1 MEGRAT
7 VCVSV
12 EAQAGTA
19 AKEAAAPA
27 VWTEGAALGGSAH
40 PEGPVL
46 PTEGELKE
54 LARMAAECNARASVR
69 ARARERAIYE
79 CENAWRDAEIVVSNV
94 VHFYSRRD
102 SRKAVP

>member
-54 LARMAAECNARASVR
+54 LARMAAECNAR
-69 ARARERAIYE
+69 ERAIYR